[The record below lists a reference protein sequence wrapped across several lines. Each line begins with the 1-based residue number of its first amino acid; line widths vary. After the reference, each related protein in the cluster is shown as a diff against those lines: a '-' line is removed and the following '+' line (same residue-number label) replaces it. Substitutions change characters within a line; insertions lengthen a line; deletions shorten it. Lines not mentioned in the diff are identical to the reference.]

1 MERSPFVPLNLQC
14 VSKYVLSD
22 SFKYHTNKYG
32 VKLSSPLISKDQ
44 RGMRQISHRNYK
56 YYYNFRRSSSP
67 QYKLIVYLHEEFMKC
82 LSYWKHQVT
91 IIRFD
96 GEYVTSDFENEE

>member
-1 MERSPFVPLNLQC
+1 MKRSPFVPLNLKY
-14 VSKYVLSD
+14 VSKYALSD
-22 SFKYHTNKYG
+22 SFRYHTNKYG
-32 VKLSSPLISKDQ
+32 VRLSSPLISKDQ
-44 RGMRQISHRNYK
+44 LGMRQISHRNYK

-67 QYKLIVYLHEEFMKC
+67 QDKFVDYLHEEFMKC